1 MRLLKIGRDASCNIV
16 LQSDKVSALHA
27 EMTLLNNGDILLED
41 KNSRNGT
48 FLMNKPIKPGVAISV
63 KRGDAIRFGDV
74 ELMWNQIP
82 MPENNSNFKALFG
95 IGTNF
100 HNEIQV
106 SGNTVSRFHATLKI
120 SKDNKPYLQD
130 HSKNGTTVN
139 GIKIPT
145 GQNVRIKRSDAI
157 VCGGVP
163 VDLRPYIHPDP
174 WKKIAAGFVAAA
186 VLVGIIWG
194 ILNIPSKT
202 ASLKHLQNATAC
214 VYGEYVIEVTLEDDP
229 FIGKI
234 DGWPNKWTFG
244 KSRGSK
250 SNIPILEALGNEI
263 EPFAYTGTAFFIST
277 NGDLGTNRHIALP
290 WEYLSTD
297 EEDAIRTQMQMA
309 LNSNNRD
316 LIKILQSNI
325 EKGRIHYQIAQ
336 AYFDRLQKS
345 PIRINGRHTF
355 LGVAL
360 CGNNLSSQNDCLACQ
375 VIDESKDVDK
385 DVALLRLNDPKTPE
399 HIVKNGFFDITKA
412 RTDETSLVPQEE
424 TLITMGYP
432 KGLTI
437 AFSTGHALELLPTVH
452 KVYVSKKPD
461 DNQFQFQGQGLG
473 GQSGS
478 PIIDEKRR
486 LVGVLYGGY
495 TNTEISYGCNIKHL
509 VELYNKHVKKP

>member
-74 ELMWNQIP
+74 ELMWNQVP

-163 VDLRPYIHPDP
+163 VDLRQYIPSNP

-194 ILNIPSKT
+194 ILNIPSKP

-214 VYGEYVIEVTLEDDP
+214 VYGEYVIEVTFDDDP
-229 FIGKI
+229 FVNLIS
-234 DGWPNKWTFG
+234 GWPSKWMFG
-244 KSRGSK
+244 RSQNGPVLTYKT
-250 SNIPILEALGNEI
+250 A
-263 EPFAYTGTAFFIST
+263 EPFVYTGTAFFIST
-277 NGDLGTNRHIALP
+277 NGDLGTNRHIAVP
-290 WEYLSTD
+290 WEYLREQEVES
-297 EEDAIRTQMQMA
+297 IRQQMQKA
-309 LNSNNRD
+309 LNGNND
-316 LIKILQSNI
+316 VLLSILKSAIQA
-325 EKGRIHYQIAQ
+325 RILSSSDAV
-336 AYFDRLQKS
+336 AYWERLQKS
-345 PIRINGRHTF
+345 SIHISGRHTF

-360 CGNNLSSQNDCLACQ
+360 CGNNVSSQNDCLACQ
-375 VIDESKDVDK
+375 VIDVSKDIDK

-399 HIVKNGFFDITKA
+399 HIVKDGFFDIVKA

-432 KGLTI
+432 KGFAI
-437 AFSTGHALELLPTVH
+437 AFSTGHAMELLPTVH